1 MGALR
6 HAHGAALAL
15 RRARQWT
22 GAAGGADRA
31 PDPRQLRH
39 HGAQHHCQSPR
50 HLRTTGANLVSGAAR
65 PIRWHTPSPLVPS
78 QNRNAI
84 IKKDV
89 TMMFLDHLN
98 LLRRDVATWNQ
109 WRTQHQEI
117 LPDLAET
124 DLSNLSLRGADLSAA
139 NLFKAN
145 LQGAL
150 LEGANLCGALLW
162 SANLYEAVLCG
173 ANASEAMLSRAD
185 LSGAD
190 LRRARLDRA
199 HLYEANLSDCLIDGL
214 SVHDAELMQSQQANL
229 HFVEDGAVMTIDD
242 LEMAQ
247 FVSLALHSRI
257 LQRCGRIVLIAGA
270 FRERAG
276 LLVTLKEALAASHYV
291 PLTFDLAQSH
301 RAERL
306 LTLARLARFLLLD
319 LTDLLFLPVSV
330 QTLIRQKTLPIQP
343 LLDVSEERAC
353 RCREIAPS
361 PWVLPTYRYRGLA
374 HLHETVQER
383 LIAPA
388 EEVLRAWR

>member
-1 MGALR
+1 
-6 HAHGAALAL
+6 
-15 RRARQWT
+15 
-22 GAAGGADRA
+22 
-31 PDPRQLRH
+31 
-39 HGAQHHCQSPR
+39 
-50 HLRTTGANLVSGAAR
+50 
-65 PIRWHTPSPLVPS
+65 
-78 QNRNAI
+78 
-84 IKKDV
+84 
-89 TMMFLDHLN
+89 MMFLDHLEC
-98 LLRRDVATWNQ
+98 LRHDVPTWNQ
-109 WRTQHQEI
+109 WRAQHQEI

-124 DLSNLSLRGADLSAA
+124 DLSNLSLRGADLHAANLSRARLCGSDLCGADLSAA

-150 LEGANLCGALLW
+150 LEGANLSGALLW
-162 SANLYEAVLCG
+162 SANLCDVVLCG